1 MKGTTGGKNWAF
13 VESQCAEG
21 TLSKFGHFG
30 EKIGLLGKM
39 SVRKGH
45 FGENWAA
52 EVKTG
57 LIQK

>member
-1 MKGTTGGKNWAF
+1 MKGTTGGKNWPF
-13 VESQCAEG
+13 VESQCDEG
-21 TLSKFGHFG
+21 TLRNLGILW
-30 EKIGLLGKM
+30 KIGLLGKM

-45 FGENWAA
+45 FCENWAA

>member
-13 VESQCAEG
+13 VESQCAEE
-21 TLSKFGHFG
+21 TLRKFGHFVENG
-30 EKIGLLGKM
+30 AFGKNECE
-39 SVRKGH
+39 KGH